1 MNNNMSNSA
10 LLAEMGAR
18 LKSLR
23 VEQNKDQQQF
33 AYEAGLSLRTLSR
46 LENGHSVSFEA
57 VLKVIRA
64 LGLIE
69 RLDLLL
75 PTVDISPVEQAK
87 NKRSKPRQR
96 ASGSKTKSSTTTPH
110 KNIGENKKTWSG
122 FKSASTFEDNDAQN
136 HDSDKNE
143 SSKSKQPKGES

>member
-10 LLAEMGAR
+10 LLAEIGAR

-75 PTVDISPVEQAK
+75 PTVDISPVEQVK
-87 NKRSKPRQR
+87 NKRSTPRQR
-96 ASGSKTKSSTTTPH
+96 ASGRRTKHSTTTPH

-122 FKSASTFEDNDAQN
+122 FKSASTFEDNDVQP

-143 SSKSKQPKGES
+143 PGKSKQSKGES

>member
-1 MNNNMSNSA
+1 MSNSA
-10 LLAEMGAR
+10 LLAEIGAR

-75 PTVDISPVEQAK
+75 PTVDISPV
-87 NKRSKPRQR
+87 
-96 ASGSKTKSSTTTPH
+96 
-110 KNIGENKKTWSG
+110 
-122 FKSASTFEDNDAQN
+122 
-136 HDSDKNE
+136 
-143 SSKSKQPKGES
+143 